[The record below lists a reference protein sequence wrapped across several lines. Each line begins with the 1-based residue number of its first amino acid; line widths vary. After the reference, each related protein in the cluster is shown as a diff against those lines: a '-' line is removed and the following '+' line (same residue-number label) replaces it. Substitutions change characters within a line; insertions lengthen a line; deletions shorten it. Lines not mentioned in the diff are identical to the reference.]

1 MMKIFSH
8 AGFRTLGAA
17 LAVSGGLVLAAVPA
31 VGVQAA
37 DAAQATQAGDVAPA
51 GQPIWIDV
59 RTPKEFDGGHL
70 EGAHNVPVE
79 QIAGQISTL
88 VPNKDTPVMLYCR
101 SGRRAEQARK
111 LLLQQGY
118 THVENKGGY
127 AAHRPVPGDEELGW
141 AIALSRLARLAD
153 PLRRAHPS
161 WRERISADL
170 TAIERIAR
178 SPEKEAGWA

>member
-1 MMKIFSH
+1 MMKIFLRPV
-8 AGFRTLGAA
+8 FRPLVAA
-17 LAVSGGLVLAAVPA
+17 LAISGGLVLASLPA

-51 GQPIWIDV
+51 ARMAPTDAQVTQSIWIDV

-79 QIAGQISTL
+79 QIAGQISAL

-127 AAHRPVPGDEELGW
+127 A
-141 AIALSRLARLAD
+141 
-153 PLRRAHPS
+153 
-161 WRERISADL
+161 DL
-170 TAIERIAR
+170 L
-178 SPEKEAGWA
+178 KQQQQQQ

>member
-17 LAVSGGLVLAAVPA
+17 LAVSGGLVLAAVPT

-51 GQPIWIDV
+51 AQPIWIDV

-88 VPNKDTPVMLYCR
+88 M
-101 SGRRAEQARK
+101 
-111 LLLQQGY
+111 
-118 THVENKGGY
+118 
-127 AAHRPVPGDEELGW
+127 
-141 AIALSRLARLAD
+141 I
-153 PLRRAHPS
+153 
-161 WRERISADL
+161 
-170 TAIERIAR
+170 
-178 SPEKEAGWA
+178 

>member
-17 LAVSGGLVLAAVPA
+17 LAVSGGMVLAAVPA

-127 AAHRPVPGDEELGW
+127 A
-141 AIALSRLARLAD
+141 
-153 PLRRAHPS
+153 
-161 WRERISADL
+161 DL
-170 TAIERIAR
+170 LKQQQQQQRQQPQE
-178 SPEKEAGWA
+178 

>member
-8 AGFRTLGAA
+8 AGFRPLGAA
-17 LAVSGGLVLAAVPA
+17 LAISGGLVLAAVPA
-31 VGVQAA
+31 VGVHAAEA
-37 DAAQATQAGDVAPA
+37 DAAQVTQAGDVAPV
-51 GQPIWIDV
+51 GRPIWIDV

-111 LLLQQGY
+111 LLQQQGY

-127 AAHRPVPGDEELGW
+127 A
-141 AIALSRLARLAD
+141 
-153 PLRRAHPS
+153 
-161 WRERISADL
+161 DL
-170 TAIERIAR
+170 LKQQQQQQQQQPQE
-178 SPEKEAGWA
+178 

>member
-1 MMKIFSH
+1 MMKIFLRS
-8 AGFRTLGAA
+8 GFRPLGAA
-17 LAVSGGLVLAAVPA
+17 LAISGGLVLAAVPA
-31 VGVQAA
+31 VGVHAA
-37 DAAQATQAGDVAPA
+37 EVDAAQATQAGDVAPA
-51 GQPIWIDV
+51 AQPIWIDV

-127 AAHRPVPGDEELGW
+127 A
-141 AIALSRLARLAD
+141 
-153 PLRRAHPS
+153 
-161 WRERISADL
+161 DL
-170 TAIERIAR
+170 LKQQQQQQPQE
-178 SPEKEAGWA
+178 

>member
-1 MMKIFSH
+1 MMKIFLRP
-8 AGFRTLGAA
+8 GFRPLGAA
-17 LAVSGGLVLAAVPA
+17 LAISGGLVLASLPA

-37 DAAQATQAGDVAPA
+37 DTAQATQAGDVASAARMAPTDA
-51 GQPIWIDV
+51 QTAQPIWIDV
-59 RTPKEFDGGHL
+59 RTPKEFSGGHL

-79 QIAGQISTL
+79 QIAGQISAL

-127 AAHRPVPGDEELGW
+127 A
-141 AIALSRLARLAD
+141 
-153 PLRRAHPS
+153 
-161 WRERISADL
+161 DL
-170 TAIERIAR
+170 LKQQQQQQQQQMQE
-178 SPEKEAGWA
+178 

>member
-17 LAVSGGLVLAAVPA
+17 LAVSGGLVLAAVPM

-51 GQPIWIDV
+51 AQPVWIDV

-111 LLLQQGY
+111 LPLQQGY

-127 AAHRPVPGDEELGW
+127 A
-141 AIALSRLARLAD
+141 
-153 PLRRAHPS
+153 
-161 WRERISADL
+161 DL
-170 TAIERIAR
+170 LKQQQQQQQQQPQE
-178 SPEKEAGWA
+178 

>member
-17 LAVSGGLVLAAVPA
+17 LAVSGGLVLAAVPT

-51 GQPIWIDV
+51 AQPIWIDV

-79 QIAGQISTL
+79 QIAAPT
-88 VPNKDTPVMLYCR
+88 
-101 SGRRAEQARK
+101 
-111 LLLQQGY
+111 LLLWGD
-118 THVENKGGY
+118 
-127 AAHRPVPGDEELGW
+127 ADPISPVAVGRHLEQRISG
-141 AIALSRLARLAD
+141 ARLHVVAGGD
-153 PLRRAHPS
+153 HDLAQTHATEIAPLIAHHL
-161 WRERISADL
+161 A
-170 TAIERIAR
+170 
-178 SPEKEAGWA
+178 

>member
-17 LAVSGGLVLAAVPA
+17 LAVSGGLVLAAVPT

-51 GQPIWIDV
+51 AQPIWIDV

-101 SGRRAEQARK
+101 RGRRAEQARK

-127 AAHRPVPGDEELGW
+127 ADLLKQQQQQQP
-141 AIALSRLARLAD
+141 
-153 PLRRAHPS
+153 
-161 WRERISADL
+161 RE
-170 TAIERIAR
+170 
-178 SPEKEAGWA
+178 